1 MTKMM
6 KNKKKY
12 VIIKAGMAA
21 AAVGLCIAG
30 CIFVHAY
37 SNGLSSREK
46 ITKNIQELSAEEN
59 TLQEKIQGLNGK
71 IEKLSEEKSLQ
82 EQEKE
87 QADME
92 KEEKEPENYGEGQEA
107 FPDLTGALT
116 DAIQSGTERGEKWGV
131 AVKECTNGNM
141 TIVNEQKMIAAS
153 LIKLYIMGAVYE
165 SYDNLCQKNGQ
176 EYIDQLLASMIT
188 VSDNE
193 AANCLVR
200 LLGQGDEEAG
210 KQAVNVFCITNNYTS
225 SNMGRML
232 LETGTDRENYTSP
245 QDCVKFLWDI
255 YQGVFP
261 HFQDMLELLK
271 AQERT
276 GKIPAGIPDSVE
288 TANKT
293 GELENVEN
301 DAAIVWAG
309 EHPYI
314 VCIMSSELQNTS
326 EARDRIVSMSEQI
339 YEKSQG

>member
-1 MTKMM
+1 MI

-12 VIIKAGMAA
+12 LILIKAGIAA
-21 AAVGLCIAG
+21 AAGGICIAG
-30 CIFVHAY
+30 CIFTHEY
-37 SNGLSSREK
+37 SIGLNSMEK
-46 ITKNIQELSAEEN
+46 MTKNIQNLSAEEN
-59 TLQEKIQGLNGK
+59 TLQEKIQELNGK
-71 IEKLSEEKSLQ
+71 IELLGEKINLQ

-87 QADME
+87 SAGIENQAI
-92 KEEKEPENYGEGQEA
+92 EPENYEEGQEA
-107 FPDLTGALT
+107 FSDLTGSLSS
-116 DAIQSGTERGEKWGV
+116 AIQSGTDRGEEWGV
-131 AVKECTNGNM
+131 TVKECTNGNM
-141 TIVNEQKMIAAS
+141 TVINDQKMIAAS

-165 SYDNLCQKNGQ
+165 SYENLCQRNGE
-176 EYIDQLLASMIT
+176 EYIDQLLTSMIT

-193 AANCLVR
+193 AANHLVR

-210 KQAVNVFCITNNYTS
+210 KQAINVFCVTNDYTS

-232 LETGTDRENYTSP
+232 LETGTDKENYTSP

-261 HFQDMLELLK
+261 HSQDMLELLK

-276 GKIPAGIPDSVE
+276 GKIPAGIPDGVE

-314 VCIMSSELQNTS
+314 VCIMSSNLQNAS
-326 EARDRIVSMSEQI
+326 EARERIVSMSSLI
-339 YEKSQG
+339 YEKSQE

>member
-1 MTKMM
+1 M

-12 VIIKAGMAA
+12 LILIKAGIAVAA
-21 AAVGLCIAG
+21 GGVCIAG
-30 CIFVHAY
+30 CIFTHEY
-37 SNGLSSREK
+37 STSLNSMEK
-46 ITKNIQELSAEEN
+46 MTKNIQNLSEEEK
-59 TLQEKIQGLNGK
+59 TLQEKIQEINGK
-71 IEKLSEEKSLQ
+71 IELLAEGKTLQ

-87 QADME
+87 PAEIENQTIEA
-92 KEEKEPENYGEGQEA
+92 ENYKEGQEA
-107 FPDLTGALT
+107 FLDLTGTLSA
-116 DAIQSGTERGEKWGV
+116 AIQSGTDRGEEWGV
-131 AVKECTNGNM
+131 TVKECANGNM
-141 TIVNEQKMIAAS
+141 TVINDQKMIAAS

-165 SYDNLCQKNGQ
+165 SYENLCQRNGE
-176 EYIDQLLASMIT
+176 EYIDQLLTSMIT

-210 KQAVNVFCITNNYTS
+210 KQSVNVFCITNDYTS

-245 QDCVKFLWDI
+245 QDCVKFLWDV
-255 YQGVFP
+255 YQDVFT
-261 HFQDMLELLK
+261 HSEDMLELLK

-276 GKIPAGIPDSVE
+276 GKIPAGIPDGVE

-314 VCIMSSELQNTS
+314 VCIMSSNLQNAS
-326 EARDRIVSMSEQI
+326 EARERIVSMSKQI
-339 YEKSQG
+339 YEKSQE

>member
-1 MTKMM
+1 M
-6 KNKKKY
+6 KNKRKY
-12 VIIKAGMAA
+12 LILIKAGIAA
-21 AAVGLCIAG
+21 AAGGVCIAG
-30 CIFVHAY
+30 CIFTHEY
-37 SNGLSSREK
+37 STGLDNMEK
-46 ITKNIQELSAEEN
+46 MMKNIQELSAEQN
-59 TLQEKIQGLNGK
+59 TLQEKIQELNKK
-71 IEKLSEEKSLQ
+71 IELLGEEKNLQ

-87 QADME
+87 PAEIENQAI
-92 KEEKEPENYGEGQEA
+92 EPENHEEGKEA
-107 FPDLTGALT
+107 FPDLTGILSEAVQNGT
-116 DAIQSGTERGEKWGV
+116 DQGEAWGI

-141 TIVNEQKMIAAS
+141 TVINDQKMIAAS

-165 SYDNLCQKNGQ
+165 SYENLCQRNGE
-176 EYIDQLLASMIT
+176 EYIDQLLISMIT

-210 KQAVNVFCITNNYTS
+210 KQAVNVFCVTNDYTS

-232 LETGTDRENYTSP
+232 LETGTDKENYTSP

-261 HFQDMLELLK
+261 YSQDMLELLK

-276 GKIPAGIPDSVE
+276 GKIPAGIPDGVE

-314 VCIMSSELQNTS
+314 VCIMSSNLQNAS
-326 EARDRIVSMSEQI
+326 EAREKIVSMSSLI
-339 YEKSQG
+339 YEKSQE

>member
-1 MTKMM
+1 MM
-6 KNKKKY
+6 KNKRKY
-12 VIIKAGMAA
+12 LILIKAGIAA
-21 AAVGLCIAG
+21 AAGGVCIAG
-30 CIFVHAY
+30 CIFTHEY
-37 SNGLSSREK
+37 STGLDNMEK
-46 ITKNIQELSAEEN
+46 MMKNIQELSAEQN
-59 TLQEKIQGLNGK
+59 TLQEKIQELNKK
-71 IEKLSEEKSLQ
+71 IELLGEEKNLQ

-87 QADME
+87 PAEIENQAI
-92 KEEKEPENYGEGQEA
+92 EPENHEEGKEA
-107 FPDLTGALT
+107 FPDLTGILSEAVQNGT
-116 DAIQSGTERGEKWGV
+116 DQGEAWGI

-141 TIVNEQKMIAAS
+141 TVINDQKMIAAS

-165 SYDNLCQKNGQ
+165 SYENLCQRNGE
-176 EYIDQLLASMIT
+176 EYIDQLLISMIT

-210 KQAVNVFCITNNYTS
+210 KQAVNVFCVTNDYTS

-232 LETGTDRENYTSP
+232 LETGTDKENYTSP

-261 HFQDMLELLK
+261 YSQDMLELLK

-276 GKIPAGIPDSVE
+276 GKIPAGIPDGVE

-314 VCIMSSELQNTS
+314 VCIMSSNLQNAS
-326 EARDRIVSMSEQI
+326 EAREKIVSMSSLI
-339 YEKSQG
+339 YEKSQE

>member
-1 MTKMM
+1 MM

-12 VIIKAGMAA
+12 VVLMKVGI
-21 AAVGLCIAG
+21 AAVTAGLCIAG
-30 CIFVHAY
+30 CIFTHEY
-37 SNGLSSREK
+37 STGLNSMEK
-46 ITKNIQELSAEEN
+46 ITKNLQDLSKEEN
-59 TLQEKIQGLNGK
+59 TLQKKIQGLNGK
-71 IEKLSEEKSLQ
+71 IEMLSEEKSLQ
-82 EQEKE
+82 EQENE
-87 QADME
+87 PADIENQAI
-92 KEEKEPENYGEGQEA
+92 EPENYEGGQEA
-107 FPDLTGALT
+107 FSDLTGTLSA
-116 DAIQSGTERGEKWGV
+116 AIQSGTDQGEEWAV
-131 AVKECTNGNM
+131 TVKECTNGNM
-141 TIVNEQKMIAAS
+141 TVINDQKMIAAS

-165 SYDNLCQKNGQ
+165 SYENLCQRNGE
-176 EYIDQLLASMIT
+176 EYIDQLLTSMIT

-210 KQAVNVFCITNNYTS
+210 KQAVNVFCVTNNYTS

-232 LETGTDRENYTSP
+232 LETGTDKENYTSS

-255 YQGVFP
+255 YQDVFP
-261 HFQDMLELLK
+261 HSQDMLELLK
-271 AQERT
+271 TQERT
-276 GKIPAGIPDSVE
+276 GKIPAGIPDGVE

-314 VCIMSSELQNTS
+314 VCIMSSNLQNAS

>member
-1 MTKMM
+1 MI

-12 VIIKAGMAA
+12 LILIKAGIAA
-21 AAVGLCIAG
+21 AAGGICIAG
-30 CIFVHAY
+30 CIFTHEY
-37 SNGLSSREK
+37 SIGLNSMEK
-46 ITKNIQELSAEEN
+46 MTKNIQNLSTEEN
-59 TLQEKIQGLNGK
+59 TLQEKIQELNGK
-71 IEKLSEEKSLQ
+71 IELLGEKINLQ

-87 QADME
+87 SAGIENQAIE
-92 KEEKEPENYGEGQEA
+92 LENYEEGQEA
-107 FPDLTGALT
+107 FPDLTESLSA
-116 DAIQSGTERGEKWGV
+116 AIQSGTDRGEEWGV
-131 AVKECTNGNM
+131 TVKECTNGSM
-141 TIVNEQKMIAAS
+141 TVINDQKMIAAS

-165 SYDNLCQKNGQ
+165 RYDNLCQKNGK
-176 EYIDQLLASMIT
+176 EYIDQLLTSMIT

-193 AANCLVR
+193 AANHLVR

-210 KQAVNVFCITNNYTS
+210 KQAINVFCVTNDYTS

-232 LETGTDRENYTSP
+232 LETGTDKENYTSP

-261 HFQDMLELLK
+261 HSQDMLELLK

-276 GKIPAGIPDSVE
+276 GKIPAGIPEGVE

-309 EHPYI
+309 GHPYI
-314 VCIMSSELQNTS
+314 VCIMSSNLQNAS
-326 EARDRIVSMSEQI
+326 EARERIVSMSSLI
-339 YEKSQG
+339 YEKSQE

>member
-1 MTKMM
+1 MM
-6 KNKKKY
+6 KNKRKY
-12 VIIKAGMAA
+12 LILIKAGIAA
-21 AAVGLCIAG
+21 AAGGACIAG
-30 CIFVHAY
+30 CIFTHEY
-37 SNGLSSREK
+37 STGLDNMEK
-46 ITKNIQELSAEEN
+46 MMKNIQELSAEQN
-59 TLQEKIQGLNGK
+59 TLQKEIQELNKKNRTAWGEKNP
-71 IEKLSEEKSLQ
+71 Q

-87 QADME
+87 SAEIENQAI
-92 KEEKEPENYGEGQEA
+92 EPENHEEGQEA
-107 FPDLTGALT
+107 FPGLTGILSEAVQNGT
-116 DAIQSGTERGEKWGV
+116 DQGEAWGI

-141 TIVNEQKMIAAS
+141 TVINDQKMIAAS

-165 SYDNLCQKNGQ
+165 SYDNLCQKNGE
-176 EYIDQLLASMIT
+176 EYIDQLLTSMIT

-193 AANCLVR
+193 AANHLVR
-200 LLGQGDEEAG
+200 LLGQGDEDAG
-210 KQAVNVFCITNNYTS
+210 KQAVNVFCVTNDYTS

-232 LETGTDRENYTSP
+232 LETGTDKENYTSP

-261 HFQDMLELLK
+261 HSQDMLELLK

-276 GKIPAGIPDSVE
+276 GKIPAGIPDGVE

-314 VCIMSSELQNTS
+314 VCIMSSNLQNAS
-326 EARDRIVSMSEQI
+326 EARERIVSMSSLI
-339 YEKSQG
+339 YEKSQE

>member
-12 VIIKAGMAA
+12 LIIKAGMAA
-21 AAVGLCIAG
+21 AAVGVCIAG

-107 FPDLTGALT
+107 FPDLNGALT
-116 DAIQSGTERGEKWGV
+116 
-131 AVKECTNGNM
+131 
-141 TIVNEQKMIAAS
+141 
-153 LIKLYIMGAVYE
+153 VYE

>member
-1 MTKMM
+1 MM
-6 KNKKKY
+6 KNKRKY
-12 VIIKAGMAA
+12 LILIKAGIAA
-21 AAVGLCIAG
+21 AAGGACIAG
-30 CIFVHAY
+30 CIFTHEY
-37 SNGLSSREK
+37 STGLDNMEK
-46 ITKNIQELSAEEN
+46 MMKNIQELSAEQN
-59 TLQEKIQGLNGK
+59 TLQEKIQELNKK
-71 IEKLSEEKSLQ
+71 IELLGEEKNLQ

-87 QADME
+87 PAEIENQAI
-92 KEEKEPENYGEGQEA
+92 EPENHEEGKEA
-107 FPDLTGALT
+107 FPDLTGILSEAVQNGT
-116 DAIQSGTERGEKWGV
+116 DQGEAWGI

-141 TIVNEQKMIAAS
+141 TVINDQKMIAAS

-165 SYDNLCQKNGQ
+165 SYENLCQRNGE
-176 EYIDQLLASMIT
+176 EYIDQLLISMIT

-210 KQAVNVFCITNNYTS
+210 KQAVNVFCVTNDYTS

-232 LETGTDRENYTSP
+232 LETGTDKENYTSP

-261 HFQDMLELLK
+261 YSQDMLELLK

-276 GKIPAGIPDSVE
+276 GKIPAGIPDGVE

-314 VCIMSSELQNTS
+314 VCIMSSNLQNAS

-339 YEKSQG
+339 YEKSQE